1 MAPSLL
7 DGRIRY
13 DDNDDEGS
21 VTAGASA
28 DKPASPPPPPER
40 TPTTSKPSRSLLS
53 VNYEVSDTTTA
64 SSECLK
70 TRLTEDD
77 LPLIAPTMQNEF
89 GSKLDR
95 AVFRAILQHRKSKQP
110 LDISL
115 QRAAAAEKD
124 TPPTTEI
131 ERRMRE
137 VLAEPVS
144 RPTSYIPLSY
154 GKIGAISG
162 VWMPVDDAFLDDEF
176 YRHRAHVRA
185 RIERWRPFGI
195 PPDADDRK

>member
-13 DDNDDEGS
+13 DDDVEMS

-28 DKPASPPPPPER
+28 DKPANLPPPPER
-40 TPTTSKPSRSLLS
+40 ASTSKPSRSLLA
-53 VNYEVSDTTTA
+53 VNYEVCDTTTTT
-64 SSECLK
+64 SDDRK
-70 TRLTEDD
+70 RRLADDD

-89 GSKLDR
+89 GTKLDR

-124 TPPTTEI
+124 SPPTTEI
-131 ERRMRE
+131 ERRMHE
-137 VLAEPVS
+137 VLAEPATK
-144 RPTSYIPLSY
+144 PTSYIPLSY

-195 PPDADDRK
+195 PPDAEDRK